1 MLLKRIK
8 LINNGTI
15 DQNKE
20 PTECNP
26 LGAFTSE
33 NRATWASLRTKLID
47 LGNTSQLEKI
57 DSALFC
63 LCLDEGKL
71 DSENSIPMVKQLLY
85 GNITNRW
92 FDKSLSVIVTSDG
105 TAGINFEH
113 SWGDGVAVL
122 RYFNEIYKETT
133 TKPFV
138 HPGDKVPSDITES
151 ASINRLEFVLDNQIK
166 ESLITAIENHARIEG
181 NLDMNFMRYSELNK
195 RVCKKA
201 GVSPDSIMQI
211 GFQLAYYKL
220 YGKFVAT
227 YESCSTAAFRHGRTE
242 TIRPLTMETKKFCES
257 VHSMQNS
264 NSASELRE
272 HLKIVS
278 KMHNQLTKD
287 AAMGQGFD
295 RHLFGLKYIAKT
307 NNLKLSMLYLDEA
320 YQNINKNILSTS
332 TLSSPALLAGSFG
345 PVVSNGFGIGY
356 EFYR

>member
-1 MLLKRIK
+1 MNRIK

-20 PTECNP
+20 PTECYP
-26 LGAFTSE
+26 VGVFTSE
-33 NRATWASLRTKLID
+33 NRATWATLRTKLID
-47 LGNTSQLEKI
+47 LGNTNQLEKI

-71 DSENSIPMVKQLLY
+71 HSDNSIPMVKQLLY

-92 FDKSLSVIVTSDG
+92 FDKSLSVIVASDG

-138 HPGDKVPSDITES
+138 HPGDKVPTDVTES
-151 ASINRLEFVLDNQIK
+151 ASINRLEFKVDTQIK
-166 ESLITAIENHARIEG
+166 ESIIIAKENHARVEG
-181 NLDMNFMRYSELNK
+181 NLDMNFMRYAELNK

-201 GVSPDSIMQI
+201 GVSPDSIMQV

-242 TIRPLTMETKKFCES
+242 TIRPLTMETKEFCES
-257 VHSMQNS
+257 VHSS
-264 NSASELRE
+264 SASELRE
-272 HLKIVS
+272 QLKIVS

-295 RHLFGLKYIAKT
+295 RHLFGLKYIAKS
-307 NNLKLSMLYLDEA
+307 NNLTLPKLYMDEA

-345 PVVSNGFGIGY
+345 PVVPNGFGVG
-356 EFYR
+356 